1 MVGTPLTDQP
11 WDVVEHAGRAVK
23 VETAAEIIA
32 KKMHHR
38 GDQAKA
44 RDLFDL
50 CAVAELEP
58 EAIEIAR
65 PFMTRHAN
73 AFMERLEQMS
83 DLVREDFKKIETVGY
98 RRSFDECMTL
108 AERVLR

>member
-1 MVGTPLTDQP
+1 M
-11 WDVVEHAGRAVK
+11 
-23 VETAAEIIA
+23 ETCAEILA

-58 EAIEIAR
+58 AAIDTAR
-65 PFMTRHAN
+65 PFMARHGE
-73 AFMERLEQMS
+73 AFLRRLNERR
-83 DLVREDFKKIETVGY
+83 DLAKDESGRIDRIAY
-98 RRSFDECMTL
+98 RRSFDDCMAL
-108 AERVLR
+108 AERILRP